1 MKMKKMLSLGL
12 SLLMCATLMTGCSGN
27 DNSTSESGSKTLK
40 IAGLDGGYGTKG
52 WDDEYKS
59 DRMSSDSDLFRVNEG
74 DGNIHLHDG
83 VTLEEGATYVIT
95 VDMTDPSH
103 AVMHAVKK

>member
-40 IAGLDGGYGTKG
+40 IAGLDGGYWNKRLG
-52 WDDEYKS
+52 
-59 DRMSSDSDLFRVNEG
+59 R
-74 DGNIHLHDG
+74 
-83 VTLEEGATYVIT
+83 
-95 VDMTDPSH
+95 SH
-103 AVMHAVKK
+103 

>member
-52 WDDEYKS
+52 WEEVIKKFEEKTGVKVESTFDKKIS
-59 DRMSSDSDLFRVNEG
+59 DVLRPKMTSGKDSFSIVNFP
-74 DGNIHLHDG
+74 LPLR
-83 VTLEEGATYVIT
+83 T
-95 VDMTDPSH
+95 
-103 AVMHAVKK
+103 KKISVNG